1 MLSAFYRFAKTV
13 KTGNP
18 DVFGEKLKETEK
30 DLKKLAEMYTERTKS
45 LLESVTNEDLDRQV
59 DLSKIFD
66 SKMSGLQ

>member
-1 MLSAFYRFAKTV
+1 V

-45 LLESVTNEDLDRQV
+45 LLESVMNEDL
-59 DLSKIFD
+59 
-66 SKMSGLQ
+66 